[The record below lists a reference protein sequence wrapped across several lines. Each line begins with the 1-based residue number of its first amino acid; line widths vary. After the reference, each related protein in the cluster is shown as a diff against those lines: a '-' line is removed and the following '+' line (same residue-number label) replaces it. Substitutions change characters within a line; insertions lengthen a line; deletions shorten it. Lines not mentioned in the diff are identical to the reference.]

1 MATDP
6 YARRLRRTAD
16 DVLGYPLMDLYRQA
30 GADYSEYS
38 QLAFLIT
45 CLALIEQAAGLLD
58 ASPAACTGPSFGGK
72 AAVAYAGVLSF
83 SEAILLTARLAR
95 CEEEYFRTEH
105 QDVITQSVARTPE
118 PVLREI
124 LAAMTA
130 RDEWHE
136 ISCHIDQD
144 FFMVS
149 MRTSS
154 LDLFLAAVRAAGGM
168 PLYAMRPPMHSS
180 LFGPL
185 RRKAAEE
192 VLGDFRL
199 SDPRLPII
207 ADHDGSL
214 VVTAEGARTMLL
226 DSFVRPVSWPQ
237 TVRSMKDLG
246 IKKVYI
252 SGPDSLF
259 GRVHCTTRNFAVV
272 PIYQPGKKITSGYVM
287 SAP

>member
-1 MATDP
+1 MGPSGPSSYVSLGKFMATDP

-105 QDVITQSVARTPE
+105 QDVITQSVARTPG
-118 PVLREI
+118 PMLREI

-130 RDEWHE
+130 RDEWHD

-154 LDLFLAAVRAAGGM
+154 LDLFLAAVRAAGGL

-180 LFGPL
+180 AFGPL
-185 RRKAAEE
+185 RRNAADE
-192 VLGDFRL
+192 VLGDFRF

-214 VVTAEGARTMLL
+214 VVTAEGARAMLL
-226 DSFVRPVSWPQ
+226 DSFVRPVSWPRV
-237 TVRSMKDLG
+237 VRSMKDLG
-246 IKKVYI
+246 VKKVYI

-259 GRVHCTTRNFAVV
+259 GRVHCTTRNFSV
-272 PIYQPGKKITSGYVM
+272 
-287 SAP
+287 